1 VRLDALGCWHSSFG
15 VLLDRC
21 CLCRVQVGVDDRGRF
36 IEFDGFPHKCKRPTP
51 PVRVV
56 ASSQAGVASV

>member
-1 VRLDALGCWHSSFG
+1 MKLAGAAWHSSFG

-36 IEFDGFPHKCKRPTP
+36 IEFDGFPHRCSALGIAKSLKHRQLST
-51 PVRVV
+51 R
-56 ASSQAGVASV
+56 GK